1 MNLLVL
7 AALIAGLT
15 DRSGLVGDHQADY
28 ERWLATRVRAY
39 DASFNGAPCPASRL
53 TSIELFA
60 PRGNDLTDEMQGV
73 MTGPAVIERIKVEGC
88 GRVTVANVLAANT
101 AQGMASWPMP
111 PGFSRASPRL
121 SADVFPVAARL
132 ALAALKPGPC
142 RDAPKTAADF
152 RIGPIALR
160 TPPDARGEWSEHWPV
175 TVCGEA
181 HRIRARF
188 VPTADGGADYG
199 VSLDE

>member
-1 MNLLVL
+1 MSLLIL

-28 ERWLATRVRAY
+28 ERWLATRVRSY
-39 DASFNGAPCPASRL
+39 DASYSGGPCPASKL
-53 TSIELFA
+53 TSVDLFA
-60 PRGNDLTDEMQGV
+60 PKGNDLTDQMQQV

-88 GRVTVANVLAANT
+88 GRVTTHNVLAANT

-111 PGFSRASPRL
+111 PGVSRTSPRL

-132 ALAALKPGPC
+132 ALSALKPSPC
-142 RDAPKTAADF
+142 RTAPKTVADF
-152 RIGPIALR
+152 KIGAITLR
-160 TPPDARGEWSEHWPV
+160 TAPDARGEWSEYWPV
-175 TVCGEA
+175 SVCGET

-188 VPTADGGADYG
+188 IPTPDGGADYG
-199 VSLDE
+199 VALED